1 MAYYSE
7 RMEEEQ
13 EKGIVGEIRRGE
25 HEYISGQII
34 IARCMHKPQR
44 TRVKE
49 YPIGTVYIKVRSVI

>member
-13 EKGIVGEIRRGE
+13 EKGIVGEIRRGQ
-25 HEYISGQII
+25 HIMYIFRGQII

-49 YPIGTVYIKVRSVI
+49 YPIGTGRLY